1 MKAGALQW
9 FLHDSHTAR
18 SLKRLLCGRAFADC
32 PIANAAVT
40 GAIIVGCYAV
50 AMCMAEQW

>member
-9 FLHDSHTAR
+9 FLHDSRTAR
-18 SLKRLLCGRAFADC
+18 SLKRLLCSRAFADC

-40 GAIIVGCYAV
+40 AALVTGCFAV
-50 AMCMAEQW
+50 VQCMTEQW